1 MSHTELVQDLCTF
14 LDESPSPWHGAD
26 SARRRL
32 EAAGYI
38 RLQETEHWH
47 FAAGKYYVMRGGS
60 AIVAFRIPASPV
72 HGWKI
77 ALAHSDSPSW
87 RVKGLDGQPA
97 AGYTRLPVEGYGGMI
112 RYSWLDRPLGL
123 AGRAVVRRGDVIE
136 TRLVNLAE
144 DLLII
149 PSLAIHM
156 QRDVN
161 TGHNF
166 NPAVDLQPLYGP
178 EGALPLRS
186 LLAQRLDVAP
196 DDLLAADLNLVPRQK
211 AVRLGPEGEYLAAP
225 RIDDLECAWATL
237 LGFLSGP
244 EDSPAAWCLLD
255 HEEVG
260 SGSRQGA
267 QSDFVQAVLTRAIL
281 AQGGDAQHAAQAVA
295 GSFALSADNAHARH
309 PNFPEVCVPMVD
321 IGAAQLAM
329 HSAVET
335 TGAKDAAYLAG
346 ACKAF
351 YCSDL
356 HCVREGVYSLTGET
370 AAPDEVRVYR
380 SPETPQAPAPVADE
394 EATRTFDRPAPAPE
408 AAPEQTSADPKLD
421 EFDTPIFF
429 Q

>member
-149 PSLAIHM
+149 PSLAI
-156 QRDVN
+156 
-161 TGHNF
+161 
-166 NPAVDLQPLYGP
+166 
-178 EGALPLRS
+178 
-186 LLAQRLDVAP
+186 
-196 DDLLAADLNLVPRQK
+196 
-211 AVRLGPEGEYLAAP
+211 
-225 RIDDLECAWATL
+225 IC
-237 LGFLSGP
+237 SG
-244 EDSPAAWCLLD
+244 
-255 HEEVG
+255 
-260 SGSRQGA
+260 
-267 QSDFVQAVLTRAIL
+267 T
-281 AQGGDAQHAAQAVA
+281 
-295 GSFALSADNAHARH
+295 
-309 PNFPEVCVPMVD
+309 
-321 IGAAQLAM
+321 
-329 HSAVET
+329 
-335 TGAKDAAYLAG
+335 
-346 ACKAF
+346 
-351 YCSDL
+351 
-356 HCVREGVYSLTGET
+356 
-370 AAPDEVRVYR
+370 
-380 SPETPQAPAPVADE
+380 
-394 EATRTFDRPAPAPE
+394 
-408 AAPEQTSADPKLD
+408 
-421 EFDTPIFF
+421 
-429 Q
+429 